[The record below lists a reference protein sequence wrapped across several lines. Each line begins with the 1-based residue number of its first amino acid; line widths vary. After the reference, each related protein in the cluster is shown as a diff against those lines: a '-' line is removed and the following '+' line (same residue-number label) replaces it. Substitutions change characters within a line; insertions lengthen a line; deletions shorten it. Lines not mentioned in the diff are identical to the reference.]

1 MKSKLNGRQIGQIII
16 ASIALVLI
24 IVWIFMPGS
33 ISTKALGLLANALLI
48 LSMVLSF
55 IAEEKKKKKKEGK

>member
-1 MKSKLNGRQIGQIII
+1 MESKLNGRQIGQIVI
-16 ASIALVLI
+16 ASVALVLI
-24 IVWIFMPGS
+24 IVWIFLPGS

-55 IAEEKKKKKKEGK
+55 IAEEKKKKEGK

>member
-1 MKSKLNGRQIGQIII
+1 MNSKLNGRQIGQIVI
-16 ASIALVLI
+16 ASVALVLI
-24 IVWIFMPGS
+24 IVWIFLPGS

-55 IAEEKKKKKKEGK
+55 IAEEKKKKEGK

>member
-1 MKSKLNGRQIGQIII
+1 MKSKLNGRQIGQIVI
-16 ASIALVLI
+16 ASVALVLI

-48 LSMVLSF
+48 LSMTFSF
-55 IAEEKKKKKKEGK
+55 IAEEKKKKEQK

>member
-1 MKSKLNGRQIGQIII
+1 MKSKLNGRQIGQIVI
-16 ASIALVLI
+16 ASVALVLI
-24 IVWIFMPGS
+24 IVWIFLPGS

-55 IAEEKKKKKKEGK
+55 IAEEKKKKEGQ

>member
-1 MKSKLNGRQIGQIII
+1 MKSKLNGRQIGQIVI
-16 ASIALVLI
+16 ASVALVLI
-24 IVWIFMPGS
+24 IVWIFLPGS

-55 IAEEKKKKKKEGK
+55 IAEEKKKKEGK

>member
-55 IAEEKKKKKKEGK
+55 IAEEKKKKEGK